1 MIYKGHN
8 GEYIELSELKKGS
21 FLNLDNDLSYYLLF
35 VWLKGKN
42 TEITFKGPERGKLFN
57 HCPSISAAASYFW

>member
-21 FLNLDNDLSYYLLF
+21 FLNFDNDLSYPILSSVVRL
-35 VWLKGKN
+35 GKR
-42 TEITFKGPERGKLFN
+42 KK
-57 HCPSISAAASYFW
+57 